1 MFSNKWIPP
10 YKHYDS
16 WDTAPVKFHKFLVY
30 FWLPFSFIVSGIE
43 LYILFNSYPILLI
56 IPTLIY
62 LSVILVAWTN
72 LLSKEWLGYR
82 LLILSLL
89 LGVVLQIVQVIIAGL
104 DSNTVAHCIGAC
116 LPNTILLLIVH
127 SYYDK
132 RRLLF
137 SPQPE
142 IVETKSKDEKVPIE
156 NTLMAISTEKD
167 ESSRPKSQLLFYIA
181 IVLVIASI
189 VISVICA
196 FTSNPASESKTPK
209 EEAPKIG
216 IMQQYQYEKQQ
227 EAYLAE
233 LEAAR
238 EAYQESQEG
247 Q

>member
-30 FWLPFSFIVSGIE
+30 FWLPFSIIVGGIE
-43 LYILFNSYPILLI
+43 FYILFKYYPILLI
-56 IPTLIY
+56 IPTLTY
-62 LSVILVAWTN
+62 LAVVLVAWTN

-82 LLILSLL
+82 LLILYLI
-89 LGVVLQIVQVIIAGL
+89 LGAVLQIVQIIITGP
-104 DSNTVAHCIGAC
+104 DSNTIAQCIGDC
-116 LPNTILLLIVH
+116 LPYIILLLIVH

-137 SPQPE
+137 SPLPE
-142 IVETKSKDEKVPIE
+142 IVETKNKDEKVLDNIQK
-156 NTLMAISTEKD
+156 AIPTKKD
-167 ESSRPKSQLLFYIA
+167 ENSRPKSQLLFYIA

-196 FTSNPASESKTPK
+196 FTVNPASEPK
-209 EEAPKIG
+209 KPEQDAPKIG